1 MSRSSGAGGK
11 LICRVA
17 GRLLPLLVLAFS
29 TVLVAQDTPDFPAL
43 SDLKGR
49 FEEAFAKL
57 EQPINDLNS
66 AFSQALKRLMDSE
79 TAKGHL
85 DGVLQVQKEIE
96 AFGDGSTF
104 VAGSFLERKTSH
116 EALDLL
122 RTKYLSERERLWK
135 TGAKDRDELLK
146 NFEKAL
152 LALEQEQTR
161 QSRLDLALLAR
172 QTREAMARDPRFNA
186 DEAPRPGADSFPAVI
201 HFVGKGE
208 VELRHKG
215 ERLSYRNISTDRD
228 KYIDGSSIE
237 FQVEPGD
244 VIHVR
249 MRATAVYRSLIL
261 TIESK
266 AGDRVIPLALEDYR
280 YLGVKS
286 DAAKSEPKLEELMK
300 IDARPERGSPDG
312 DMADMWNRKSIS
324 NLSRTTAEWIKCGN
338 GSDWHDYA
346 VIVQREMMLSVPS
359 E

>member
-1 MSRSSGAGGK
+1 MSRSSRAGSK
-11 LICRVA
+11 LVRRFV
-17 GRLLPLLVLAFS
+17 GSLLSLLALAVS
-29 TVLVAQDTPDFPAL
+29 TISTAQETQDFPAL
-43 SDLKGR
+43 SDLKGK
-49 FEEAFAKL
+49 FEEALAKQ
-57 EQPINDLNS
+57 EQPITDLNGS
-66 AFSQALKRLMDSE
+66 FSQALKRLMDSE

-104 VAGSFLERKTSH
+104 AASSFLDRKTNH
-116 EALDLL
+116 EALALL
-122 RTKYLSERERLWK
+122 RTKYLSERERLWR
-135 TGAKDRDELLK
+135 TGAKDRDDLLK
-146 NFEKAL
+146 SFEKAL

-161 QSRLDLALLAR
+161 QSHLDLALLAR
-172 QTREAMARDPRFNA
+172 QAREGMAQDPRFNGN
-186 DEAPRPGADSFPAVI
+186 EPLLPGSDSFAAVI

-215 ERLSYRNISTDRD
+215 ERLSYRNTSSDRD

-237 FQVEPGD
+237 FQVQPGD

-249 MRATAVYRSLIL
+249 MRATAVFRSLIM

-266 AGDRVIPLALEDYR
+266 AGDRAIPLALKDYR
-280 YLGVKS
+280 YLGVKA
-286 DAAKSEPKLEELMK
+286 DAARMDPKVEDLLK
-300 IDARPERGSPDG
+300 IDTRPDPGSPDG

-346 VIVQREMMLSVPS
+346 VIIQREMMLSVPS